1 MGPIDA
7 AASIFPLLAAVA
19 PLVAGV
25 WLLRES
31 WRLRPRAGSARILA
45 GWTLIVLGFALF
57 ARLEGAEM
65 GTTYALLALSLAG
78 YAVVTASLELRNA
91 RTRDTRSLAAEPEER
106 PTNWPRAIAKSL
118 LAIVLAGIAAIGV
131 GVAFAVAMPLGTPD
145 RIVIGG
151 VLVPVLW
158 GAGMAWTLADAK
170 LLRAT
175 IVLVAVSAISYGI
188 AFLPKVFAS

>member
-1 MGPIDA
+1 MASIDA
-7 AASIFPLLAAVA
+7 ATGIVPHLAAVA
-19 PLVAGV
+19 LMVAGV

-31 WRLRPRAGSARILA
+31 WRSRPRAGSARLLA
-45 GWTLIVLGFALF
+45 GWAFIASGFAVL
-57 ARLEGAEM
+57 AWTEGAEM

-131 GVAFAVAMPLGTPD
+131 GVAFAIAMPIGTHD

-151 VLVPVLW
+151 LLVPVLW

-175 IVLVAVSAISYGI
+175 IVLATISAIGYGI